1 MKAFFRNKW
10 TIVGLFLVVFG
21 WGPFLVALLLRIG
34 GSLPNPDLNG
44 LGLLLFAT
52 FWPAL
57 VCFSLA
63 IAQMRGKRTRS

>member
-1 MKAFFRNKW
+1 VKSFYKNKW
-10 TIVGLFLVVFG
+10 TIIGLFLVVFG
-21 WGPFLVALLLRIG
+21 WGPFLVALLLKIS
-34 GSLPNPDLNG
+34 GSQSNLDLNG

-63 IAQMRGKRTRS
+63 IAQVLSKRTGG